1 MTLTTRF
8 APSPTGLLHLG
19 HAFSALLAFQ
29 LAQKQ
34 GGRFLLRIEDVD
46 TTRSKPHWEQ
56 QIYDDL
62 TWLGLSWETPVMRQ
76 SDRTAAYDAAIHS
89 LAERGLVYPC
99 SCSRADIK
107 SALSAPQEGNV
118 HHGPDGVIYPG
129 TCRGRRLQ
137 EAQHTD
143 ALRLNMEEAIKHLPT
158 SLRFREHGENPAQ
171 HDIECA
177 ALPAD
182 VGDIVLRRRIS
193 GEIAYHLAVVVDDA
207 AQKVTYVT
215 RGSDLFD
222 ATKIHVTL
230 ATLLGL
236 PIPHYHHHRLVRDE
250 NGKRL
255 AKRDDARS
263 LKSLREQGN
272 LPQDIFD
279 MLKI

>member
-62 TWLGLSWETPVMRQ
+62 RWLGLSWETPVMRQ

-107 SALSAPQEGNV
+107 SALSAPQEGDV
-118 HHGPDGVIYPG
+118 HHGYSA
-129 TCRGRRLQ
+129 
-137 EAQHTD
+137 EA
-143 ALRLNMEEAIKHLPT
+143 
-158 SLRFREHGENPAQ
+158 
-171 HDIECA
+171 
-177 ALPAD
+177 
-182 VGDIVLRRRIS
+182 
-193 GEIAYHLAVVVDDA
+193 
-207 AQKVTYVT
+207 
-215 RGSDLFD
+215 
-222 ATKIHVTL
+222 KI
-230 ATLLGL
+230 
-236 PIPHYHHHRLVRDE
+236 
-250 NGKRL
+250 N
-255 AKRDDARS
+255 
-263 LKSLREQGN
+263 
-272 LPQDIFD
+272 
-279 MLKI
+279 